1 MLSTTNPPRN
11 AFYFIRRSNPAS
23 KPTFGVTQDRQNKLR
38 PFCIDHFPLSLY
50 HFFYDA
56 KYNEYEGSHQEVV

>member
-1 MLSTTNPPRN
+1 MHFILSAVQILLPNPLL
-11 AFYFIRRSNPAS
+11 
-23 KPTFGVTQDRQNKLR
+23 VLQDRQNKLR